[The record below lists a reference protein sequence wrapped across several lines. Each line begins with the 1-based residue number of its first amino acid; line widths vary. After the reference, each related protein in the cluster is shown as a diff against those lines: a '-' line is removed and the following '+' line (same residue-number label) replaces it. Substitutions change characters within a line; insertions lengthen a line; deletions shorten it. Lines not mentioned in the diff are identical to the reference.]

1 MTAIWTTVAALGPT
15 PPPFGRR
22 RNVPIPSLLRR
33 NPAKIIP
40 FILVS
45 VLSAAS
51 ACYAADPTLD
61 GGHIS
66 SGAPTHGVVL
76 HLHGCDGL
84 VRRRVIGEWLSR
96 LQQMGFKV
104 YAPNSFAE
112 RRPPVSCKPPFPN
125 KREIYALRLDQTI
138 RVIKELRTK
147 HPESKLYIW
156 GHSEGAGVA
165 NLIAER
171 VDGVITTGYQCGFR
185 SNGFTNIAPNVPLIA
200 LMGSEEKDWAIR
212 EAVLFSKQSSMEQLC
227 KEVFKENSN
236 RRWRQ
241 FKHLGQ
247 LLPITDPAVLSEVKL
262 FVGPKEAAMA
272 AFAKSWR
279 RE

>member
-1 MTAIWTTVAALGPT
+1 MAIKTSSPRFSIHYFAERLTVAQTTDIAVEDQRAVAALGPT

-22 RNVPIPSLLRR
+22 RNVPISSLLRR
-33 NPAKIIP
+33 NPTKIIP

-84 VRRRVIGEWLSR
+84 VRSGVIGEWLSR
-96 LQQMGFKV
+96 LRQMGFKV

-147 HPESKLYIW
+147 HPESK
-156 GHSEGAGVA
+156 
-165 NLIAER
+165 R
-171 VDGVITTGYQCGFR
+171 
-185 SNGFTNIAPNVPLIA
+185 PL
-200 LMGSEEKDWAIR
+200 LW
-212 EAVLFSKQSSMEQLC
+212 LFSTTDAA
-227 KEVFKENSN
+227 VDDH
-236 RRWRQ
+236 RRKIR
-241 FKHLGQ
+241 
-247 LLPITDPAVLSEVKL
+247 S
-262 FVGPKEAAMA
+262 
-272 AFAKSWR
+272 
-279 RE
+279 

>member
-1 MTAIWTTVAALGPT
+1 MS
-15 PPPFGRR
+15 
-22 RNVPIPSLLRR
+22 SLLRR
-33 NPAKIIP
+33 NPTKIIP
-40 FILVS
+40 FILIS

-84 VRRRVIGEWLSR
+84 VRSGVIGEWLSR

-104 YAPNSFAE
+104 YAPNSFGE
-112 RRPPVSCKPPFPN
+112 RRHPASCKPPFPN
-125 KREIYALRLDQTI
+125 KSAIYSLRLDQTI
-138 RVIKELRTK
+138 RAIKELRTK

-165 NLIAER
+165 NLIKEP
-171 VDGVITTGYQCGFR
+171 VDGVITTGYQCGYR

-200 LMGSEEKDWAIR
+200 LMGSEEKDPYIR
-212 EAVLFSKQSSMEQLC
+212 EILVSKKSSIEQLC
-227 KEVFKENSN
+227 KEVFKGNSN
-236 RRWRQ
+236 WRWRQ
-241 FKHLGQ
+241 FKHLGHV
-247 LLPITDPAVLSEVKL
+247 LPITDPAVLSEVKL
-262 FVGPKEAAMA
+262 FVGLK
-272 AFAKSWR
+272 
-279 RE
+279 

>member
-1 MTAIWTTVAALGPT
+1 
-15 PPPFGRR
+15 
-22 RNVPIPSLLRR
+22 
-33 NPAKIIP
+33 
-40 FILVS
+40 

-61 GGHIS
+61 GGYIS

-84 VRRRVIGEWLSR
+84 ARSGVIGEWLRR

-104 YAPNSFAE
+104 YAPNSFGE
-112 RRPPVSCKPPFPN
+112 RRHPVSCKPPFPN
-125 KREIYALRLDQTI
+125 KSAIYFLRLDQSI
-138 RVIKELRTK
+138 RAIKELRTK

-185 SNGFTNIAPNVPLIA
+185 SNGFTWIAPNVPLIQSA
-200 LMGSEEKDWAIR
+200 AARYSESPGQYVMIKSAAICTTANGSTPR
-212 EAVLFSKQSSMEQLC
+212 
-227 KEVFKENSN
+227 
-236 RRWRQ
+236 
-241 FKHLGQ
+241 
-247 LLPITDPAVLSEVKL
+247 
-262 FVGPKEAAMA
+262 
-272 AFAKSWR
+272 
-279 RE
+279 

>member
-1 MTAIWTTVAALGPT
+1 MS
-15 PPPFGRR
+15 
-22 RNVPIPSLLRR
+22 SLLRR
-33 NPAKIIP
+33 NPTKIIP

-61 GGHIS
+61 GGYIS
-66 SGAPTHGVVL
+66 SRASTHGVVL

-84 VRRRVIGEWLSR
+84 VRSGVIGEWLSR

-112 RRPPVSCKPPFPN
+112 QRHPVSCKPPFPN
-125 KREIYALRLDQTI
+125 KSAIYSLRLDQTL
-138 RVIKELRTK
+138 RGIKELRTK

-165 NLIAER
+165 NLITER
-171 VDGVITTGYQCGFR
+171 VDGVITTGYQCGYR

-200 LMGSEEKDWAIR
+200 LMGSEEKDPAIR
-212 EAVLFSKQSSMEQLC
+212 EILGLSKKSSMEQLC
-227 KEVFKENSN
+227 NEVFKGNSN
-236 RRWRQ
+236 WRWRQ
-241 FKHLGQ
+241 FKHLGHV
-247 LLPITDPAVLSEVKL
+247 LPITDPAVLSEVKL
-262 FVGPKEAAMA
+262 FVGLK
-272 AFAKSWR
+272 
-279 RE
+279 